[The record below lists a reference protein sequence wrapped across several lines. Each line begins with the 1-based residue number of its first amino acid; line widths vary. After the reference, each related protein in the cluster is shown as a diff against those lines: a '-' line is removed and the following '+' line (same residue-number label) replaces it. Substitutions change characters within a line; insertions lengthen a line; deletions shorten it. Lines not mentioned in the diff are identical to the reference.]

1 MNASSSEALHPEPA
15 AAAVARETLREVGE
29 SVRLE
34 IAAALALMLGL
45 TLIILLGQPG
55 ASRGADLDLADMT
68 WPVLAVGLFAPLAVW
83 KSEEPSRRSY
93 MWSMPVERFRHT
105 MVKVAGGWVWLMGLV
120 AVYMLWL
127 ISMPLMT
134 GGHIVI
140 NPTWEE
146 YLMRSRA
153 PGTLIRDMTM
163 AGYPW
168 LWVVPFVSATMAYL
182 FGTAVAL
189 VSNYP
194 LRVYAAA
201 AFLCFVVLGVAESAG
216 GTLDAM
222 ADGVFRHGVIGR
234 YGLFTQATGL
244 VYLFEQPPVP
254 GRPIRDMPV
263 LGAWLSASALWMG
276 TGLVAML
283 LAARRYQE
291 R

>member
-1 MNASSSEALHPEPA
+1 MNTSTEALHPEPA
-15 AAAVARETLREVGE
+15 AGAVARETVSEVGQ

-45 TLIILLGQPG
+45 TLIILLGESGGP
-55 ASRGADLDLADMT
+55 SPGADLDLVDMT
-68 WPVLAVGLFAPLAVW
+68 WPMLVLGVFAPLAVW
-83 KSEEPSRRSY
+83 KHEEPSRRSY
-93 MWSMPVERFRHT
+93 MWSMPVDRFRHA
-105 MVKVAGGWVWLMGLV
+105 MIKVAGGWAWLMGLV

-127 ISMPLMT
+127 ISVPLMT
-134 GGHIVI
+134 GGDIVI
-140 NPTWEE
+140 SPAWEE
-146 YLMRSRA
+146 YLMRGRP

-163 AGYPW
+163 SGYTW
-168 LWVVPFVSATMAYL
+168 LWVVPFVSATMAYF

-201 AFLCFVVLGVAESAG
+201 AFLFFVVLGVAESAG

-222 ADGVFRHGVIGR
+222 ANGFFRHGVVGR
-234 YGLFTQATGL
+234 FGLATQATGL
-244 VYLFEQPPVP
+244 LLRFDQPPLP
-254 GRPIRDMPV
+254 GTPVRDMPAF
-263 LGAWLSASALWMG
+263 GAWLAATALWMG